1 MRLFIA
7 IIFTEDLKNAIT
19 KTMLR
24 LKRAGVRGRYVPAE
38 NLHMTMAFLGEV
50 EDPAAVKS
58 AMQSISWRPFTL
70 RLTEIGNFGDL
81 VWLGM
86 DGGKDLASLSEKLR
100 SALDEAG
107 VRYDRKKFVP
117 HITLIRKAT
126 GHWKGVSCPGGAMR
140 VEKIALM
147 KSEVKDGKR
156 VYTEI

>member
-7 IIFTEDLKNAIT
+7 IIFTEELKTAIT

-24 LKRAGVRGRYVPAE
+24 LTLAGVKGRYVSTE
-38 NLHMTMAFLGEV
+38 TLHMTMAFLGEV
-50 EDPAAVKS
+50 EDPEAVKS
-58 AMQSISWRPFTL
+58 AMKDISWRPFTL
-70 RLTEIGNFGDL
+70 RLTQIGNFGDL
-81 VWLGM
+81 VWLGL
-86 DGGKDLASLSEKLR
+86 DGGKDLSALAGKIR
-100 SALDEAG
+100 SALDAAG
-107 VRYDRKKFVP
+107 IRYDRKKFVP

-156 VYTEI
+156 VYTQI